1 MSETRAA
8 TQSLG
13 RGAFRVW
20 GLGLLVGLAPGVVW
34 GAEPRSVGR
43 EEILAGMSRCQ
54 GYALTATANG
64 ARLQVEVLLH
74 LIREASAADP
84 TRRPLRVGH
93 REWFE
98 AFLERTGLA
107 PEEAPLYVRLPHE
120 IGQDLVLDYR
130 RERVVEEVRV
140 GPEPK
145 TVANVRISWPDT
157 PGSPD
162 TFSYDDR
169 LADPNLRVT
178 QKRVITYRLV
188 DYGDRIWYAEVQG
201 LYGRPTTGGLGMLFR
216 LIGEA
221 RMVETRTALSSDG
234 LMVVRGH
241 GKKLFIDREGIVT
254 VWPDGRTR
262 MGVPDGRPDLVALA
276 TRLNEP
282 LEIRF
287 RPLETEGG

>member
-1 MSETRAA
+1 MMRAV
-8 TQSLG
+8 G
-13 RGAFRVW
+13 RSALRGW
-20 GLGLLVGLAPGVVW
+20 GLGLLAILVAGVAS
-34 GAEPRSVGR
+34 GAEPRAISR
-43 EEILAGMSRCQ
+43 EEILAGMRRCQ

-74 LIREASAADP
+74 LIHEASASDP

-107 PEEAPLYVRLPHE
+107 PDEAPLYVRLPHE
-120 IGQDLVLDYR
+120 IGQDLVVDYR
-130 RERVVEEVRV
+130 RERVLEEVLA
-140 GPEPK
+140 GPDPR
-145 TVANVRISWPDT
+145 TVANVRIFWPDS
-157 PGSPD
+157 PDSPD

-201 LYGRPTTGGLGMLFR
+201 LYGRPTTGALGMLFR
-216 LIGEA
+216 IIGEA

-234 LMVVRGH
+234 LMVVHGH
-241 GKKLFIDREGIVT
+241 GKKLFIDRKGTVT

-262 MGVPDGRPDLVALA
+262 MGVPEGRPDLEGLA
-276 TRLNEP
+276 ARLKEP

-287 RPLETEGG
+287 RPFETGGG

>member
-1 MSETRAA
+1 M
-8 TQSLG
+8 G
-13 RGAFRVW
+13 RGALPGWV
-20 GLGLLVGLAPGVVW
+20 LGLLATLAAPVASGM
-34 GAEPRSVGR
+34 ELQPRAVSR
-43 EEILAGMSRCQ
+43 EEILAGMRLCQ

-74 LIREASAADP
+74 LIREASATDAA
-84 TRRPLRVGH
+84 RRPLRVGH
-93 REWFE
+93 HEWFE

-107 PEEAPLYVRLPHE
+107 PDEAPLYVRLPHE

-130 RERVVEEVRV
+130 RERVVEEVLA
-140 GPEPK
+140 GPEPR
-145 TVANVRISWPDT
+145 TVANVRISWPDS
-157 PGSPD
+157 PGTPD

-178 QKRVITYRLV
+178 QKRLITYRLV

-201 LYGRPTTGGLGMLFR
+201 LYGRPTTGALGMLFR
-216 LIGEA
+216 IIGEA

-234 LMVVRGH
+234 LMVVRAH
-241 GKKLFIDREGIVT
+241 GKKLFIDRKGIVT

-262 MGVPDGRPDLVALA
+262 MGVPAGRSDLAALA
-276 TRLNEP
+276 ARLEEP

-287 RPLETEGG
+287 RPFETSGS